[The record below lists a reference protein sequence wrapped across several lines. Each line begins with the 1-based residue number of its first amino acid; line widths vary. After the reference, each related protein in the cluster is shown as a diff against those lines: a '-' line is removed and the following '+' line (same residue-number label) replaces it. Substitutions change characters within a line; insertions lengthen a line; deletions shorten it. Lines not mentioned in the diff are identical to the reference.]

1 MAEREGFGG
10 IGRIRDIGDPYDKRR
25 GNPRPQR
32 YFSSREELASFL
44 ANEELNRRAAAEL
57 AELEVGE
64 DAAGFRKDND
74 RLIAKQT
81 GWETTQ
87 PKEYQVGY
95 SGVDTE
101 EPRTITRN
109 DGKTYANPFYREKGA
124 TEVDLGKTR
133 FTQGGVQ
140 QKKFAPGIGYNYIK
154 DKQAAIKDTG
164 RELRDEFLALDPV
177 EASRVFSE
185 AAGEQID
192 PRFAKRIQGYLTAL
206 PELNI
211 QQAAYLAAQEQS
223 RVEVPADALARRAAL
238 QDAKQKSSAPLLRD
252 RANTAI
258 SAEMLARLAASGEIG
273 PDPAIAAVNRA
284 ANEGVYQ
291 GGRFEGDVLP
301 ADQADQLRQYIKQE
315 EENALLT
322 KYMDRANASVGVKP
336 KKSAEIIN
344 PYLIPALMA
353 EATEQYGDKFQPA
366 TYWDA
371 PKPFGQLR
379 VDPRNVSLELLDPS
393 ALLSDRS
400 METFSQLA
408 YRNDEGELVKPT
420 LGQAINTIKQENRT
434 PLIGIPDNQVE
445 KNAKIKD
452 EYGRTRTVDLF
463 EGRVVKRF
471 GDVAEEPGYGNYRV
485 GNTSAYKDDMYLD
498 INKLLEIETGKQL
511 VTNQS
516 AALARD
522 ERMRGVQKLLLRQ
535 VMENPS
541 ENPTSDLIELLTEGR
556 NIDRVMGSGD
566 KNVGVLATSRAAQEM
581 AWYEQEGYRKTMDQ
595 YMERAAIE
603 QGSSTRPQIAEVKT
617 SEYAYDNAPSAP
629 SSTQVTGAQAR
640 GDAIQANIPAG
651 NRPTTQSVLS
661 SDVVSEV
668 MGQIPEAARQNVEGG
683 MGMPAGSPRRIAAE
697 DFVRRFI
704 SKKRG

>member
-32 YFSSREELASFL
+32 WFSTKEELASFL
-44 ANEELNRRAAAEL
+44 ANEELNRRAAAEV
-57 AELEVGE
+57 AEIALQESIVEAASEDPTAVRYRQPVETEVYERKGRLGRE
-64 DAAGFRKDND
+64 EITRKILPTGVGRRRVQNIQEGSQAAD
-74 RLIAKQT
+74 RLQRDQFI
-81 GWETTQ
+81 
-87 PKEYQVGY
+87 
-95 SGVDTE
+95 
-101 EPRTITRN
+101 
-109 DGKTYANPFYREKGA
+109 
-124 TEVDLGKTR
+124 
-133 FTQGGVQ
+133 
-140 QKKFAPGIGYNYIK
+140 
-154 DKQAAIKDTG
+154 
-164 RELRDEFLALDPV
+164 ELSPA
-177 EASRVFSE
+177 EASRVLGGRG
-185 AAGEQID
+185 AGNE
-192 PRFAKRIQGYLTAL
+192 FAERVQKYLIAL
-206 PELNI
+206 PELDI
-211 QQAAYLAAQEQS
+211 QQAAYLVAQEQG
-223 RVEVPADALARRAAL
+223 RIDVPSDALARQSAL
-238 QDAKQKSSAPLLRD
+238 QDAKPKSSAPLMRE
-252 RANTAI
+252 RANPRIT
-258 SAEMLARLAASGEIG
+258 AEMLARLAASGEIG
-273 PDPAIAAVNRA
+273 DDPVLTAINRA
-284 ANEGVYQ
+284 ANEGVYK
-291 GGRFEGDVLP
+291 GGVFEGDVIP
-301 ADQADQLRQYIKQE
+301 ADQSAQLSQYVKQAE
-315 EENALLT
+315 KNALLS
-322 KYMDRANASVGVKP
+322 KYKDQANASVGVKP

-353 EATEQYGDKFQPA
+353 EATEEYGNKRQPA

-400 METFSQLA
+400 MDTFSQLA
-408 YRNDEGELVKPT
+408 YRNEEGELVKPT
-420 LGQAINTIKQENRT
+420 LGQAINAIKQEGRT
-434 PLIGIPDNQVE
+434 PLIAIPDNQVK
-445 KNAKIKD
+445 KNQKIKD

-463 EGRVVKRF
+463 KGNVVKRF

-522 ERMRGVQKLLLRQ
+522 ERMRGVQKSLLRR

-541 ENPTSDLIELLTEGR
+541 DNPTSDLIELLAEGR

-661 SDVVSEV
+661 SDVISEV

>member
-1 MAEREGFGG
+1 M
-10 IGRIRDIGDPYDKRR
+10 
-25 GNPRPQR
+25 
-32 YFSSREELASFL
+32 
-44 ANEELNRRAAAEL
+44 
-57 AELEVGE
+57 
-64 DAAGFRKDND
+64 
-74 RLIAKQT
+74 
-81 GWETTQ
+81 
-87 PKEYQVGY
+87 
-95 SGVDTE
+95 
-101 EPRTITRN
+101 
-109 DGKTYANPFYREKGA
+109 
-124 TEVDLGKTR
+124 
-133 FTQGGVQ
+133 
-140 QKKFAPGIGYNYIK
+140 
-154 DKQAAIKDTG
+154 
-164 RELRDEFLALDPV
+164 
-177 EASRVFSE
+177 
-185 AAGEQID
+185 
-192 PRFAKRIQGYLTAL
+192 

-353 EATEQYGDKFQPA
+353 EATEEYGNKMQPA

-400 METFSQLA
+400 MDTFSQLA

-434 PLIGIPDNQVE
+434 PLIAIPDELIVM
-445 KNAKIKD
+445 D
-452 EYGRTRTVDLF
+452 ERKTKGGKKYTVPTYQGLD
-463 EGRVVKRF
+463 VKRI
-471 GDVAEEPGYGNYRV
+471 GDLAEEPGYGNYRV

-522 ERMRGVQKLLLRQ
+522 ERMRGVQKSLLRR

-581 AWYEQEGYRKTMDQ
+581 EWYEQEGYRKTMDQ